1 MRSASLKTKARP
13 RGFAGVLA
21 KLGIAL
27 VAGALLLAVVR
38 SPELAALVSPARVEA
53 WLIRAGPA
61 APLLLMGLMATAVVV
76 SPIPSFPID
85 LAAGAFFG
93 PLLGTLYSAAGALAG
108 AAASFF
114 LARLLGRN
122 LVERFARNTSS
133 APSAQTS
140 S

>member
-76 SPIPSFPID
+76 SPIPSFPLD

-93 PLLGTLYSAAGALAG
+93 PVLGTLYSAAGALERRIAGEAG
-108 AAASFF
+108 ARSPEAAS
-114 LARLLGRN
+114 ARQ
-122 LVERFARNTSS
+122 
-133 APSAQTS
+133 PSA
-140 S
+140 